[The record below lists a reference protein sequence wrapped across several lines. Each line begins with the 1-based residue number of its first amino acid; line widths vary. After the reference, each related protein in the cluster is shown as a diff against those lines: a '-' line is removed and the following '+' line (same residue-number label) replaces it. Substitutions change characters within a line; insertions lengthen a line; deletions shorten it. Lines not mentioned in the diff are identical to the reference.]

1 MVETENW
8 LITQRLASLSYSTMG
23 SPSLFSA
30 QPPPNPDHRTLP
42 ATGPATRPPLLL
54 LKMAKSVFTHCTYW
68 VAPTAPL
75 VSGGEYSTMNPYLP
89 LPSPS
94 KLLLIRGVYPK
105 VRHCRTGSS
114 GKGVKPRGSRMG
126 RTGSASC

>member
-1 MVETENW
+1 HRT
-8 LITQRLASLSYSTMG
+8 TMAI
-23 SPSLFSA
+23 PSLFLAKCPTTHRLTRLSDSTTGTRSLFFLLTTA
-30 QPPPNPDHRTLP
+30 KSVHRTLP

-75 VSGGEYSTMNPYLP
+75 VSGGTYCTMNPYLP

-94 KLLLIRGVYPK
+94 KLLPIRGV
-105 VRHCRTGSS
+105 
-114 GKGVKPRGSRMG
+114 
-126 RTGSASC
+126 